1 METFKCRQLQPVKP
15 AELRVRAARAGAG
28 DGRPLQPGAPG
39 QVRGRLGAGAD
50 ATFASCRGGL
60 CPPPG
65 PPPPSS
71 GVPPDKW
78 VLAGAGVGVRI
89 VPPPRETRLRPRP
102 GVRCG
107 LSTVRPCMGRGGIGC
122 GVEAAGVLGEQAGAG
137 DIPVTDDH

>member
-1 METFKCRQLQPVKP
+1 MTGGRSSRERRDRCVVASALEPMQLLQV
-15 AELRVRAARAGAG
+15 AGA
-28 DGRPLQPGAPG
+28 
-39 QVRGRLGAGAD
+39 V
-50 ATFASCRGGL
+50 CV
-60 CPPPG
+60 PPG

-107 LSTVRPCMGRGGIGC
+107 LSTVRPCVGRGGIGC